1 MVPRFLDTE
10 NVVITIHTKVN
21 DEIMMRRTRSVWE
34 IEYFE
39 IFKYRSMTT
48 LLFSFSEF
56 INILFS
62 GSVKCLFI
70 REEIKKS
77 SAV

>member
-10 NVVITIHTKVN
+10 NVVITMHTKVN
-21 DEIMMRRTRSVWE
+21 DAIMMRRTRSVWE

-62 GSVKCLFI
+62 GSVKSRLL
-70 REEIKKS
+70 RDEIKKPS
-77 SAV
+77 EI

>member
-62 GSVKCLFI
+62 GSVKSRLL
-70 REEIKKS
+70 RDEIKKPS
-77 SAV
+77 EI